1 MEKFQVPKKFQSKVQ
16 EKLEFPKL
24 SNVEFGKSSKFQRSS
39 RARFDKVRVNV
50 EFGKS
55 SSSHRIPQ
63 EGLNKSLKSSK
74 VELQSLSK
82 VSVPNNFHRKV
93 PLKFQLAQINSN
105 VEFGNIKI
113 PPTTRTTRQ
122 HYCRS
127 GSTQWKL
134 FGGVVRKSSG
144 NLDSLYRNLQGC
156 ANLCTELGT

>member
-1 MEKFQVPKKFQSKVQ
+1 MFRFGIWEKFQVPKKFQSKVQ

-39 RARFDKVRVNV
+39 RTRFDKVRVNV

-55 SSSHRIPQ
+55 SSSHRTPQ
-63 EGLNKSLKSSK
+63 EGFNKSLKKLK

-105 VEFGNIKI
+105 LEFGNIKI
-113 PPTTRTTRQ
+113 PPTKQRGQLDNTTAVLALPN
-122 HYCRS
+122 
-127 GSTQWKL
+127 GSCL
-134 FGGVVRKSSG
+134 GVWYG
-144 NLDSLYRNLQGC
+144 NHP
-156 ANLCTELGT
+156 EI